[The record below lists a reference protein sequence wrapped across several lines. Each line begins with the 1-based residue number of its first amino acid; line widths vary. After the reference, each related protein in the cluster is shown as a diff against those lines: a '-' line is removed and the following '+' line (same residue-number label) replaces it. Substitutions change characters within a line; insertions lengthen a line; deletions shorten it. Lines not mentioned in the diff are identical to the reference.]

1 MSSEDDTTDEPLD
14 MLEALADAGIL
25 APPLGD
31 VDLLEVG
38 TYERW
43 TWGTLSAESRL
54 DEGDLYMFEVE
65 AVLKK
70 LIDEGRFFALC
81 HAGHGIN
88 SYGLNLVTA
97 HGPIGVFTQHGWGGV
112 YMDPLQS
119 LFRINQTYSRLHA
132 LFTRVAEPEAELR
145 WVLLLSQFRGMAGIV
160 DLLKYRLTESFED
173 SYTSFT
179 DLEATGR
186 PDEVRLF
193 DFFREQPGLL
203 TEPFNHEYEWAFPP
217 EPAEFPWNK
226 GKTVEFRLL
235 SPQAKLDQASR
246 AQAIATIAHRGQVDK
261 LDVDYIHHPAEVA
274 VRFDPAKD
282 TVECCAAWLHDVIED
297 TGITAEQ
304 LVKAGIHPEVVA
316 VVQLLTRQD
325 GQGDEY
331 YEAIAANPAARAVKL
346 SDLAHNTHPA
356 RTAQLPDDKRAKLR
370 AKYEHAYELL
380 GAEWPTDEARA
391 AAARFEYGNLGL
403 YKEEWIDVAVV
414 PEERVSTVGGE
425 IITFAPR
432 NRGVAE
438 NDDSISLQT
447 ERRAWRYAA
456 AYAMVWPDLVM
467 SWFDWYDGIAPH
479 FVLHQDVLGG
489 GALHFD
495 SDEHPFWVSP
505 NGDERTIDWDDVHE
519 MGVRV
524 PTAGFDPY
532 GAWGHVESLEGPAA
546 RAIAYDLISAALAA
560 DQGTE
565 LLLVRPAKL
574 LAPEGD
580 PSAYDLRDLFP
591 TLGPTL
597 DWYTQLISVEYRR
610 RTREGET
617 AYWHEPLWL
626 ISDGDEPLIVVD
638 ERGYAHV
645 PGEGEEIDLQR
656 LFGGTPGGSAEVA
669 VRLLSQARGAIATLD
684 DLLTMIAD
692 AIDSGVVEVPVP
704 TKNSKLTEDGRL
716 ALAGWVS
723 DLEDSEIFVFG
734 SNAGGAHGGGAARIA
749 HQRFGAVWGQGHGLH
764 GQSYAIDTM
773 TDRDTMATEI
783 AQFLDFAKQRHELTF
798 LVTEIGCGIGP
809 YQPEDVAPYF
819 TSVSSNVALPESFL
833 EVLRSLEPDPGPIRE
848 PVAAPGTTAPGPLAH
863 RADRGL
869 GPVIG
874 RKSHERQAPTKLSA
888 QQLDRAVGAIIGMA
902 VGDAL
907 GSQYEFG
914 PSHPDDFVPEFGIGK
929 FGHGVGEWTDDT
941 AMAIPILEA
950 LANGES
956 LRDTDVL
963 AERVLGG
970 WIEWAADAK
979 DVGAQTSAVLSR
991 LHITSTEDDARAA
1004 AKAVHDASGKS
1015 AGNGSL
1021 MRIAPVALGYLA
1033 DGRERR
1039 LVEAAARIS
1048 QLTHWEADGAIA
1060 AAIWSLAIREAVL
1073 TGDFFMNGDPAVW
1086 IEAASH
1092 GRWWKHIFEAER
1104 AAHPRE
1110 FMVGNGWV
1118 VKAFQAAYVA
1128 VRGASTFR
1136 EAVYRAIQGGG
1147 DTDTVAAIAGAL
1159 AGAKWGAT
1167 QIPLSWHR
1175 RIHGWPGYN
1184 ANDLAR
1190 LAILAARRGASDNAG
1205 WPAGESVLNPN
1216 FRHTDPVRHPFDD
1229 GVWLGSQ
1236 SALSKLPDSVSA
1248 VVSLGR
1254 LGMSEVPEGV
1264 ESIRVWLIDT
1274 PGENLNLDL
1283 TLADA
1288 TDVIAELR
1296 AEGKEVFVHCAE
1308 ARSRTPA
1315 VAALYAARHLGV
1327 PLEEAWAALDG
1338 RTGNGALPYFH
1349 PADFLREAVARVVAT
1364 EKD

>member
-1 MSSEDDTTDEPLD
+1 MSTEDNTADEPLD
-14 MLEALADAGIL
+14 MLEALAAAGL
-25 APPLGD
+25 AAPPTGNVEILD
-31 VDLLEVG
+31 VE
-38 TYERW
+38 TYGRW
-43 TWGTLSAESRL
+43 SWGTRHL

-65 AVLKK
+65 TIIQEL
-70 LIDEGRFFALC
+70 LDGGPFFALA
-81 HAGHGIN
+81 HAGHGMN
-88 SYGLNLVTA
+88 SYGLNVVTA
-97 HGPIGVFTQHGWGGV
+97 RGPIAAFVQHGWGGV
-112 YMDPLQS
+112 YTDPLQAG
-119 LFRINQTYSRLHA
+119 FRIGQTYARLHA
-132 LFTRVAEPEAELR
+132 LFDRVAEPDAMPR
-145 WVLLLSQFRGMAGIV
+145 WVMLYSEFRGMCGIV
-160 DLLKYRLTESFED
+160 DLLKYRLGDNFCDAFIDLREPESF
-173 SYTSFT
+173 
-179 DLEATGR
+179 GR
-186 PDEVRLF
+186 PDEVPLF
-193 DFFREQPGLL
+193 EFFLNEPGLL
-203 TEPFNHEYEWAFPP
+203 SEPFNREYDWAFPP
-217 EPAEFPWNK
+217 APHEFAAEP
-226 GKTVEFRLL
+226 GKPKAFRVL
-235 SPQAKLDQASR
+235 STEERLDQASR

-356 RTAQLPDDKRAKLR
+356 RTAQLPDDKQAKLR

-403 YKEEWIDVAVV
+403 YKEESIDVAVV

-438 NDDSISLQT
+438 DDDSISLET

-456 AYAMVWPDLVM
+456 AYAMVWPDLFM

-495 SDEHPFWVSP
+495 SDEHPLWVSP

-519 MGVRV
+519 MGVHV

-532 GAWGHVESLEGPAA
+532 GAWGHVESLEGPAT

-669 VRLLSQARGAIATLD
+669 VRLLSQARGAIAALD

-749 HQRFGAVWGQGHGLH
+749 HERFGAVWGQGHGLH

-819 TSVSSNVALPESFL
+819 TSVPSNVALPESFL

-848 PVAAPGTTAPGPLAH
+848 PVATPGTTAPGPLAH

-979 DVGAQTSAVLSR
+979 DVGAQTSAVLNR

-1048 QLTHWEADGAIA
+1048 QLTHWESSNVEA
-1060 AAIWSLAIREAVL
+1060 AALWSLYIRQAIL
-1073 TGDFFMNGDPAVW
+1073 TGDFDPWEQRMHIVEPA
-1086 IEAASH
+1086 H
-1092 GRWWKHIFEAER
+1092 GLDGAELIDMGLHG
-1104 AAHPRE
+1104 HPRDYKAQ
-1110 FMVGNGWV
+1110 NGWV
-1118 VKAFQAAYVA
+1118 VRAFQAAHVA

-1136 EAVYRAIQGGG
+1136 EAIYRAIQGGG

-1167 QIPLSWHR
+1167 QIPLSWQR

-1190 LAILAARRGASDNAG
+1190 LAILAARRGASDSVG

-1216 FRHTDPVRHPFDD
+1216 FRHTDPVRNPFDD

-1254 LGMSEVPEGV
+1254 LGTGEVPEGV

-1274 PGENLNLDL
+1274 PGENLNLDM

-1288 TDVIAELR
+1288 TDVIAEFR

-1308 ARSRTPA
+1308 ARSRTSA

-1327 PLEEAWAALDG
+1327 PLDKAWSALDG
-1338 RTGNGALPYFH
+1338 RHGSGVLPHYD
-1349 PADFLREAVARVVAT
+1349 PAAFLREAVARIV
-1364 EKD
+1364 KSKGGQ